1 VYYYQTLLASAHQ
14 RYRGTTNQWQQKLRV
29 TYKILTEASVCEARS
44 QSKPARYLRRPAQ
57 RRAQQ
62 RAEHGTNQ
70 ILESFYSQERSDC
83 VCDAKRSKYTSPSCF
98 PSIPSYF
105 IMLTAIMKPYVYSA
119 LNTYALA
126 ATPFNNVT

>member
-1 VYYYQTLLASAHQ
+1 
-14 RYRGTTNQWQQKLRV
+14 
-29 TYKILTEASVCEARS
+29 VCEARS